1 MIRFRPMIA
10 PTMVMLSF
18 LALSGCAGAVIGAG
32 ASTGVAVAE
41 ERGLEGAID
50 DTKIRVQI
58 NDLWFRRDVEMYRK
72 IGLNIHEGRVMLTG
86 VVPVEDARAEA
97 VRLTWQASGVREV
110 YNEIS
115 VDPQGEALMDRSR
128 DTWIQQKFSAKLM
141 FDRDIKNIN
150 YVTDVVDGVV
160 YLLGVA
166 QNEDEIDRV
175 IAYARDIANV
185 QRVVSHIVLKN
196 DPRRVNR

>member
-1 MIRFRPMIA
+1 VIRIRLVA
-10 PTMVMLSF
+10 ASMVVAVSA
-18 LALSGCAGAVIGAG
+18 LALSGCAGVVIGAG
-32 ASTGVAVAE
+32 ASAGVAAAE

-72 IGLNIHEGRVMLTG
+72 VGLDIHEGRVMLTG
-86 VVPVEDARAEA
+86 VVPNDEARAEA
-97 VRLTWQASGVREV
+97 VRLTWQAAGVREV

-128 DTWIQQKFSAKLM
+128 DTWIEQKFKAKLL

-150 YVTDVVDGVV
+150 YVVNVVDGTV
-160 YLLGVA
+160 YLMGVA
-166 QNEDEIDRV
+166 QNQAEIDQV
-175 IAYARDIANV
+175 VAYARDIANV
-185 QRVVSHIVLKN
+185 QRVVSHIVLKD
-196 DPRRVNR
+196 DPGRVNR

>member
-72 IGLNIHEGRVMLTG
+72 VGLNIHEGRVMLTG